1 MDRML
6 WVAMTGADQLMDA
19 QSIVSHNLA
28 NASTHGYRADLHAF
42 SSYLVEGP
50 GFPTRINAVAEQL
63 GFDPRIGM
71 LQETGRALDVAIRGD
86 GYLAVQSLDGSEAY
100 TRAGNLRV
108 SASGVLETA
117 NGLAVLG
124 DSGPVTIPPADQVA
138 IGSDG
143 TVSVVAEG
151 LGPETLAA
159 IGRMRLVNPPPE
171 QLVKG
176 ADGLLRMRDGSTAP
190 ADAAVRLANGALES
204 SNVNMAETLVEMIQ
218 ISRQYEMQV
227 RLMSTADQNDSA
239 LQQLLRA
246 G

>member
-71 LQETGRALDVAIRGD
+71 LQETGRPLDVAIRGD
-86 GYLAVQSLDGSEAY
+86 GYLAVQALDGSEAY

-117 NGLAVLG
+117 TGLAVLG

-138 IGSDG
+138 IGGDG

-176 ADGLLRMRDGSTAP
+176 ADGLLRMRDGGTAP

>member
-71 LQETGRALDVAIRGD
+71 LQETGRPLDVAIRGD

-108 SASGVLETA
+108 SASGMLETA

-159 IGRMRLVNPPPE
+159 IGRMRLVNPPQE

>member
-50 GFPTRINAVAEQL
+50 GFPTRINVVAEQL

-71 LQETGRALDVAIRGD
+71 LQETGRPLDVAIRGD
-86 GYLAVQSLDGSEAY
+86 GYIAVQALDGSEAY

-124 DSGPVTIPPADQVA
+124 DSGPVTVPPADQIA

-151 LGPETLAA
+151 LGPETMAA
-159 IGRMRLVNPPPE
+159 IGRMRLVNPVPE
-171 QLVKG
+171 QLAKG
-176 ADGLLRMRDGSTAP
+176 ADGLLRMRDGSAAP
-190 ADAAVRLANGALES
+190 ADAAVRVANGALES
-204 SNVNMAETLVEMIQ
+204 SNVNTAETLVEMIQ